1 MQGVGDM
8 SDKII
13 ITKIID
19 YPEDMIA
26 VNDEFICVKREEFSH
41 KIVLYLI
48 PKSVWLSKNKEPSI

>member
-1 MQGVGDM
+1 M